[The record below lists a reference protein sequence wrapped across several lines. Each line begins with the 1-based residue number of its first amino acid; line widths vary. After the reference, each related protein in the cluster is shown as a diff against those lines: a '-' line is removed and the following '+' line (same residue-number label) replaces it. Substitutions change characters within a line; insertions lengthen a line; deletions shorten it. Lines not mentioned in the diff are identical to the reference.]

1 MSLTKSV
8 THGREENDPSSP
20 FCWIKREVGQER
32 VIFMRKKMDRE
43 KFDCRDTLSVA
54 FSLDRL
60 EVRLTIA
67 LDSLRR
73 RTFDSGDA

>member
-1 MSLTKSV
+1 
-8 THGREENDPSSP
+8 
-20 FCWIKREVGQER
+20 
-32 VIFMRKKMDRE
+32 MDRE